1 MNLNKI
7 QLIGRVG
14 KDPEVRTLESGKV
27 ASFSLATTEKFKD
40 KEQTEWHS
48 IACFGNTAT
57 VAESYV
63 HKGDLLYI
71 EGRINT
77 REWTDKDGNKRHTT
91 QVIANTLGFLSPKKE
106 AEPPAGI
113 YEKTGKLEKPIDKE
127 QIQDDTPGDDL
138 PF

>member
-40 KEQTEWHS
+40 REQTEWHS
-48 IACFGNTAT
+48 ITCFGNTAT

-71 EGRINT
+71 EVPR
-77 REWTDKDGNKRHTT
+77 
-91 QVIANTLGFLSPKKE
+91 QLL
-106 AEPPAGI
+106 
-113 YEKTGKLEKPIDKE
+113 
-127 QIQDDTPGDDL
+127 
-138 PF
+138 

>member
-14 KDPEVRTLESGKV
+14 KDPEVRTLDSGKV

-40 KEQTEWHS
+40 KESTEWHS
-48 IACFGNTAT
+48 ITCFGNTAT
-57 VAESYV
+57 VAEAHV

-113 YEKTGKLEKPIDKE
+113 YEKTGKLDKPIDKE
-127 QIQDDTPGDDL
+127 QIQDDTPGYDL